1 VRTNFIN
8 QYFIGHGIVL
18 NRIVLYY
25 GSGEK
30 IRHTF
35 GHTVLDTAPIVLFH
49 HYSKLLRFLVIKPL
63 PLLTHADGADVA
75 GMARK
80 LRAIWLII

>member
-1 VRTNFIN
+1 MRTNFIN

-35 GHTVLDTAPIVLFH
+35 GHTDHNETID
-49 HYSKLLRFLVIKPL
+49 IE
-63 PLLTHADGADVA
+63 LTQG
-75 GMARK
+75 RQ
-80 LRAIWLII
+80 